1 MEEKVEGKL
10 AISIPHQDV
19 LIFAD
24 IKNDI
29 GYDIL
34 AQMTMSFLQMERFQ
48 LLPSLFIM
56 KMGNLNRFLL
66 WLKTGRLERSNRMNI
81 FYNKEGV
88 GDIFL
93 ISLQPVNQ
101 ANFTYEKKDDVVKIV
116 NSETGETAGFNL
128 FNASNYV
135 SFTVTKGLV
144 DLTEELVAKLNEII
158 NSHGFTDQLTADL
171 SPKFVVGYV
180 KEKEKHPQADKLS
193 VCKVDVGTEILQI
206 VCGAPN
212 VDAGQKV
219 VVAKIGAVMPSGLV
233 IQPAELRGI
242 SSQGMICSAREL
254 ALPNAPE
261 KKGILVL
268 EDTYTVGTEF
278 KY

>member
-1 MEEKVEGKL
+1 
-10 AISIPHQDV
+10 
-19 LIFAD
+19 
-24 IKNDI
+24 
-29 GYDIL
+29 
-34 AQMTMSFLQMERFQ
+34 
-48 LLPSLFIM
+48 
-56 KMGNLNRFLL
+56 
-66 WLKTGRLERSNRMNI
+66 MNI